1 MFHCDCLLGT
11 SIGLTSCATLRCWW
25 LRLDAA
31 ERLAGSYQGQNS
43 VGPHDRF
50 MHKTD
55 EFGFV
60 ALNTKEQ
67 ALIQPRWTSLEVREE
82 VYAATARLR
91 HLKPRV
97 LES

>member
-1 MFHCDCLLGT
+1 
-11 SIGLTSCATLRCWW
+11 
-25 LRLDAA
+25 
-31 ERLAGSYQGQNS
+31 
-43 VGPHDRF
+43 

>member
-1 MFHCDCLLGT
+1 
-11 SIGLTSCATLRCWW
+11 
-25 LRLDAA
+25 
-31 ERLAGSYQGQNS
+31 
-43 VGPHDRF
+43 
-50 MHKTD
+50 MHKAD
-55 EFGFV
+55 ELGFV
-60 ALNTKEQ
+60 ALNMKEQ